1 MAAFSDYIEAAIAN
15 VLRGTTFPAVPA
27 SFYLALYTVAPTD
40 AGGGT
45 EVAGGSYV
53 RIALPPVV
61 GQWSAPAAG
70 TPTTSNTPQIVS
82 VTATA
87 DWGTV
92 AVPIVAIGIW
102 DDVAAGNLWLHGVL
116 TASRVVLNGQRF
128 VMDPGEFDITF
139 Q

>member
-1 MAAFSDYIEAAIAN
+1 VAAFSDYIEAAIAN
-15 VLRGTTFPAVPA
+15 VLRGTTFPAVPTN
-27 SFYLALYTVAPTD
+27 FYLALYTVAPTD

-45 EVAGGSYV
+45 EVTGGSYA
-53 RIALPPVV
+53 RIVLSPAV
-61 GQWSAPAAG
+61 GTWNAPGVG
-70 TPTTSNTPQIVS
+70 TPTTSNTAQIVS

-92 AVPIVAIGIW
+92 AVPIVAIGLF
-102 DDVAAGNLWLHGVL
+102 DAAVAGNLWLHGLL

>member
-1 MAAFSDYIEAAIAN
+1 MAAFSDYLKAAIAN
-15 VLRGTTFPAVPA
+15 VLRGVAFPAVPA
-27 SFYLALYTVAPTD
+27 NFHQALYTVAPTS

-45 EVAGGSYV
+45 EVTGGSYA
-53 RIALPPVV
+53 RIVIPTAA
-61 GQWSAPAAG
+61 GQWDAPGVG

-92 AVPIVAIGIW
+92 AVPIVAISLF
-102 DDVAAGNLWLHGVL
+102 DAAVAGNMWYFGLL

-128 VMDPGEFDITF
+128 VMDPGEFDITLT
-139 Q
+139 